1 MHVFYVNCDFVKW
14 LLELC
19 ELCEFVLFSVFIVF
33 DCDISNICCSV
44 TPADIKKSRL
54 IVLSL

>member
-1 MHVFYVNCDFVKW
+1 MNVFDVNCEFVKW
-14 LLELC
+14 LCELC

-33 DCDISNICCSV
+33 DWDISKVCCSV
-44 TPADIKKSRL
+44 TPADIKKSIC

>member
-1 MHVFYVNCDFVKW
+1 MNVFDVNYDFVKW

-33 DCDISNICCSV
+33 DWDISNVCCSV
-44 TPADIKKSRL
+44 TPADIKKSRFV
-54 IVLSL
+54 VLSL